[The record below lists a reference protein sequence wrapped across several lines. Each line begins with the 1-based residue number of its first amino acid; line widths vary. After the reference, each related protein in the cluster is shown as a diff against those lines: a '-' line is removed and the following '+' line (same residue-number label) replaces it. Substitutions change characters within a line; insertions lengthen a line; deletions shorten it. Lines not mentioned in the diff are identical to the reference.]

1 MKPSFQDQLAA
12 FINSL
17 HLEHQATARQQIA
30 AVFDSGAVTYP
41 AWLALIADPQAGREI
56 RLTACWVI
64 ALTGNRRAFS
74 VFLRAF
80 QEPDPILRACVAGS
94 LAHLRSRVTPAP
106 RIDAVDLLIQAF
118 QTDPDLDVRLQSAFA
133 LRAFG
138 DPRATVPLITVLSNP
153 DEPVPL
159 RDLAAEVLA
168 YIPDAQA
175 VTPLVVALQDPD
187 ERIRFSAAYTLGALN
202 DLLAPA
208 ELQPAIAPLIAALH
222 DPLDKI
228 RIEAAYALGRLG
240 DPVALAE
247 LEKLATTAEGELNVD
262 ERVAQAARDA
272 ITTIQAHSGWAPR
285 FSGFSPA

>member
-17 HLEHQATARQQIA
+17 DPAHQATARQQIA
-30 AVFDSGAVTYP
+30 GVLDSGAVTYP

-64 ALTGNRRAFS
+64 GLIGNQRAFS

-80 QEPDPILRACVAGS
+80 QEPDPIMRARVAGS
-94 LAHLRSRVTPAP
+94 LAHLRSRVKPGT
-106 RIDAVDLLIQAF
+106 RIDAVDPLIQAF
-118 QTDPDLDVRLQSAFA
+118 QTDPDLNVRLQSAFA

-138 DPRATVPLITVLSNP
+138 DPRAAGPLITVLSNP

-168 YIPDAQA
+168 YIPDARA
-175 VTPLVVALQDPD
+175 VTPLVAALQDPD

-202 DLLAPA
+202 GFLAPA
-208 ELQPAIAPLIAALH
+208 DLQPAIAPLIAALR
-222 DPLDKI
+222 DPVHKI
-228 RIEAAYALGRLG
+228 RIEAAHALGRLG
-240 DPVALAE
+240 DPIALAE
-247 LEKLATTAEGELNVD
+247 LEKLAATAEGGLNED
-262 ERVAQAARDA
+262 ESVAQAARDA
-272 ITTIQAHSGWAPR
+272 ITTIHTYSERNQEGS
-285 FSGFSPA
+285 SN